1 MNLEM
6 LFHVPFIIIMA
17 VIIYSLSHKV
27 RKGMNPFLYYLLLFV
42 ISTIVYLMLIAFLVY
57 ITVESSPF

>member
-1 MNLEM
+1 M

-27 RKGMNPFLYYLLLFV
+27 RKGMDPFLIKRDLKRQL
-42 ISTIVYLMLIAFLVY
+42 SK
-57 ITVESSPF
+57 P